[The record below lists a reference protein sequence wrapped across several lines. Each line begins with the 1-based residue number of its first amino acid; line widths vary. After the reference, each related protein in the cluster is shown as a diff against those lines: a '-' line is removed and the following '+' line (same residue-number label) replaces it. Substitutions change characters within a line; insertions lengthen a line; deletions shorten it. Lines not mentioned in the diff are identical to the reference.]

1 MTTDPTMKMRRRRLL
16 AETLDRSCSRVRQ
29 CGRETADRSGNESA
43 RMRKKPWRR
52 WSSAAGRRASLM
64 TEVERLMRTP
74 TTRPK
79 MREDEGMKRT
89 RLLGRRST
97 FLKRNPQRM
106 KSRGRRKRRKRME
119 VEPKRRRREN
129 DGRWMKRCRLRRRH
143 SKTVEVAKPN
153 SNNQRAKRMT
163 MVFAVEMTTVS
174 AVEMTTMNHR
184 TIAKRKKLK

>member
-16 AETLDRSCSRVRQ
+16 AETLDRSCSRVRR

-43 RMRKKPWRR
+43 RMRKKPWRRR

-74 TTRPK
+74 TTRSK
-79 MREDEGMKRT
+79 MREDEGMRRT

-129 DGRWMKRCRLRRRH
+129 DGRWMKRSLDDRLRRRH
-143 SKTVEVAKPN
+143 SKTVEVAKPD

-163 MVFAVEMTTVS
+163 MVFAVEMTT
-174 AVEMTTMNHR
+174 MKHR